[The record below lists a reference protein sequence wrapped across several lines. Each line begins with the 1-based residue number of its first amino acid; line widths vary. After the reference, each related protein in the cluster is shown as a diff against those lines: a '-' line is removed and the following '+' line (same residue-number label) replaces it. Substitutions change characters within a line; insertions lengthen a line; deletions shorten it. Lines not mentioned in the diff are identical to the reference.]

1 MAALQARKTRGPV
14 QVYRQAVEAERK
26 EQLLE
31 KHRNGYV
38 AGDTETDLAARLRER
53 RFEYASLNQH
63 LLMLSLTRA
72 VRMREW
78 YHASRIA
85 LGWLLNLCA
94 FVGMLCIY
102 VVYGCT
108 VRSLSA
114 EDNSQ
119 VPARRPSNHV
129 DRERSPDFFVLD
141 LKRTVGVKFMNA
153 FTQAF
158 VNSWLLSIAQRF
170 LAMEPIIILVS
181 RPRHAARVP

>member
-1 MAALQARKTRGPV
+1 MVAALQARKPAARV

-31 KHRNGYV
+31 KHRKGYV
-38 AGDTETDLAARLRER
+38 AGDTKTDLAARLRER

-78 YHASRIA
+78 HHASRIA

-102 VVYGCT
+102 AVYGCT

-119 VPARRPSNHV
+119 VPDAPRTISIVNGFSRLLCARP
-129 DRERSPDFFVLD
+129 
-141 LKRTVGVKFMNA
+141 
-153 FTQAF
+153 QADGG
-158 VNSWLLSIAQRF
+158 R
-170 LAMEPIIILVS
+170 
-181 RPRHAARVP
+181 